1 MRWRPR
7 RLKVHPSPCA
17 AVGRACLGDPEDPSA
32 RVVVEEATTR
42 AVAPGARDILRVRP
56 FLFLWINAAVVLL
69 SVMAQ
74 NVARTWLAFELTG
87 TNAALGGVLLAFG
100 LAMLIATPWGG
111 VAADRLPK
119 RSVLQAAI
127 FLLAV
132 SSAWIGVAVVI
143 GAIEYWMLI
152 GASVVQ
158 AVGFALFGPARI
170 ALLSEIL
177 PGQAVP
183 GAVSLLLVNSEIS
196 RVVGPA
202 FAGLIIATITFGTE
216 VVFLA
221 GAVLFGAGMV
231 LNLAL
236 PRGDRD
242 RPRPVTSPWGE
253 LADGVRY
260 VSSRR
265 DLATLL
271 WCGIGVT
278 MAGLPYLAFLP
289 SMASDLFDLGA
300 GGYGLLSASSA
311 AGAVVASLSLGR
323 WRHCGDQRKILVG
336 AGVSF
341 GAALAGLA
349 VAPTPALAV
358 LFLIL
363 LGGALLV
370 FQATNQAMLLSLSR
384 MEFHGRIQGLVMLSF
399 AAFGLAALPLGI
411 LADLIGL
418 RWTFAGM
425 ALLVLGIVMT
435 FAVASRG
442 SSQPAVAK

>member
-1 MRWRPR
+1 MVERPTTW
-7 RLKVHPSPCA
+7 
-17 AVGRACLGDPEDPSA
+17 AVASA
-32 RVVVEEATTR
+32 
-42 AVAPGARDILRVRP
+42 APGARDILRVRP

-87 TNAALGGVLLAFG
+87 TNTALGGVLLAFG

-119 RSVLQAAI
+119 RLVLQTAI
-127 FLLAV
+127 FLLAA

-202 FAGLIIATITFGTE
+202 FAGLVIATLTFGME

-221 GAVLFGAGMV
+221 GAVLFGAAMV

-265 DLATLL
+265 DLAALL

-311 AGAVVASLSLGR
+311 AGAVVASLILGR
-323 WRHCGDQRKILVG
+323 WRHCGDQRKIFIG
-336 AGVSF
+336 AGAAF
-341 GAALAGLA
+341 GVALAGLA
-349 VAPTPALAV
+349 VAPNPVLAV

-370 FQATNQAMLLSLSR
+370 FQATNQAMLISLSQ
-384 MEFHGRIQGLVMLSF
+384 MQFHGRIQGLVMLSF

-425 ALLVLGIVMT
+425 ALLVLGTVIT

-442 SSQPAVAK
+442 SSHPAVAAK

>member
-1 MRWRPR
+1 MINR
-7 RLKVHPSPCA
+7 A
-17 AVGRACLGDPEDPSA
+17 AQRIAAPA
-32 RVVVEEATTR
+32 
-42 AVAPGARDILRVRP
+42 APGARDLLSIRP
-56 FLFLWINAAVVLL
+56 FLILWINAAVVLL
-69 SVMAQ
+69 GVMAQ
-74 NVARTWLAFELTG
+74 NVARSWLAFELTG
-87 TNAALGGVLLAFG
+87 TNAALGGILLSFG
-100 LAMLIATPWGG
+100 VAMLIATPWGG

-132 SSAWIGVAVVI
+132 SSAWIGVAVVT

-177 PGQAVP
+177 PGHAVP

-202 FAGLIIATITFGTE
+202 LAGLVIATVAFGTE
-216 VVFLA
+216 VVFLV

-231 LNLAL
+231 LNLRL

-242 RPRPVTSPWGE
+242 RHPPVTSPWAE

-260 VSSRR
+260 VSGRR
-265 DLATLL
+265 DLAILL

-289 SMASDLFDLGA
+289 TVASDLFGLGA
-300 GGYGLLSASSA
+300 AGYGLLSASSA
-311 AGAVVASLSLGR
+311 AGAVIMGLVLSR
-323 WRHCGDQRKILVG
+323 PRHFGDQRKILIGSG
-336 AGVSF
+336 ASF
-341 GAALAGLA
+341 GLALMAMA
-349 VAPTPALAV
+349 VAPSPALAV

-363 LGGALLV
+363 LGGALLA
-370 FQATNQAMLLSLSR
+370 FQTTNQAMLLSLSDMR
-384 MEFHGRIQGLVMLSF
+384 FHGRIQGLVMLSF

-418 RWTFAGM
+418 RWTLAVMG
-425 ALLVLGIVMT
+425 LLVIAVVMM
-435 FAVASRG
+435 FAVVSRR
-442 SSQPAVAK
+442 SHHPVRLADLE